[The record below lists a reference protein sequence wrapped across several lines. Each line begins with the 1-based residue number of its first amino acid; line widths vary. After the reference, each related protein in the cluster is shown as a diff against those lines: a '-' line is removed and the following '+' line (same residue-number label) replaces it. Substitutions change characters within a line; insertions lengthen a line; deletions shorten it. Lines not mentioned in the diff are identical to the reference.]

1 MYVNI
6 ENKNGLIRDISTGA
20 VLNVNRT
27 EYENYINRKKQA
39 QLEKE
44 QASAQAEEINNL
56 KNEISEIKQMLIALT
71 NK

>member
-39 QLEKE
+39 ELEKE

>member
-39 QLEKE
+39 QLEKK